1 VCPVID
7 GRCLSTSSPSLPDN
21 APCASHRTASARAR
35 DRAQN
40 GGPNTPRNPRISR
53 PERHV
58 GGSKQCG
65 REPAGGGSTL
75 TCISWCGGF
84 SRIVVDAAEGVPIRR
99 SGILALGGRVF
110 SWVLAVVA
118 SLAVVAPIAYW
129 SGYLT
134 KNDLLD
140 VFVGTGTGRYTRLA
154 VFVVVWAFVMTLAVT
169 AFARFGRSRTNG
181 G

>member
-1 VCPVID
+1 
-7 GRCLSTSSPSLPDN
+7 
-21 APCASHRTASARAR
+21 
-35 DRAQN
+35 
-40 GGPNTPRNPRISR
+40 
-53 PERHV
+53 
-58 GGSKQCG
+58 
-65 REPAGGGSTL
+65 
-75 TCISWCGGF
+75 
-84 SRIVVDAAEGVPIRR
+84 VVNAAEGDPIRR
-99 SGILALGGRVF
+99 SGILAVGGRVF
-110 SWVLAVVA
+110 SWVLAVVL

-154 VFVVVWAFVMTLAVT
+154 VFVAVWAFVMTLAVT